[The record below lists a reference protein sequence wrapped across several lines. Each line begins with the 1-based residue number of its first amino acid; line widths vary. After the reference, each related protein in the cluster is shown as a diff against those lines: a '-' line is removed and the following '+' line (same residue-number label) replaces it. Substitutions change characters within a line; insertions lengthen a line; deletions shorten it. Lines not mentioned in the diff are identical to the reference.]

1 MITLVE
7 AASKIQD
14 FEDGSLTNRISS
26 LEANL
31 RNTDRARCVSLFQ
44 TLQIDSSLLDSALRL
59 KQAAGQ
65 VNVLVHTFGIL
76 LALPHILEEQ
86 EFVESLSLG
95 AGNTGKSFDLE
106 TSHRVAEFKFINWKG
121 GAESIRQ
128 NQLFKDFY
136 LLAEHDTSKKRC
148 LYVVGTTYP
157 LKFLKGRRSL
167 SSVMSRNN
175 KLWGDFKALYGER
188 FSVVSEY
195 YEYRKSLVHLIDITG
210 IVPQFRSIEEVDQDA
225 SNNGNTDM

>member
-1 MITLVE
+1 MIMLVE
-7 AASKIQD
+7 AVEKIQN
-14 FEDGSLTNRISS
+14 FKGGSLTNRISS
-26 LEANL
+26 LEEKLKNAG
-31 RNTDRARCVSLFQ
+31 RAKCATAFQ
-44 TLQIDSSLLDSALRL
+44 ALQIDSSLLSAALRL

-76 LALPHILEEQ
+76 LALPHILEEH
-86 EFVESLSLG
+86 ELVESLSLG

-106 TSHRVAEFKFINWKG
+106 TSHRVAEFKFINWQG
-121 GAESIRQ
+121 GSESIRQ

-136 LLAEHDTSKKRC
+136 LLAEHNTSKKRC

-157 LKFLKGRRSL
+157 LKFLNGRRSL

-175 KLWGDFKALYGER
+175 KLWRDFKGRYGER

-195 YEYRKSLVHLIDITG
+195 YEYRKPLVHVIDITG
-210 IVPQFRSIEEVDQDA
+210 IVTQFQGIKEVDE
-225 SNNGNTDM
+225 GIEL